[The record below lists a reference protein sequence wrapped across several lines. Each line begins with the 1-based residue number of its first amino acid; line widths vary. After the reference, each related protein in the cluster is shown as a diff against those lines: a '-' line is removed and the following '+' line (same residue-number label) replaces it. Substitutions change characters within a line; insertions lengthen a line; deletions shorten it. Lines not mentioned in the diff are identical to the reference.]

1 MSHTILLVQPN
12 RRQDSRSYADFESVN
27 EAMEGICK
35 IYEEQLKKENS
46 SHHSITYDI
55 RYWAIYDVIIKN
67 FSQLFDYIDNLTD
80 LSVLVYQRASMAYAP
95 YNKVLFQYRENS
107 KLETL
112 KYRIKLI
119 NFFYRSFTKKLLTC
133 CEKWQI
139 KSRLFDPFLQK
150 FYKTPLWKLLYLRFP
165 LTSVFRIGSKRKF
178 TLCYESRRVSSNAM

>member
-55 RYWAIYDVIIKN
+55 RYILIYDVIITK

-95 YNKVLFQYRENS
+95 YNKVF
-107 KLETL
+107 
-112 KYRIKLI
+112 
-119 NFFYRSFTKKLLTC
+119 
-133 CEKWQI
+133 
-139 KSRLFDPFLQK
+139 
-150 FYKTPLWKLLYLRFP
+150 
-165 LTSVFRIGSKRKF
+165 
-178 TLCYESRRVSSNAM
+178 

>member
-95 YNKVLFQYRENS
+95 YNKVLFQ
-107 KLETL
+107 
-112 KYRIKLI
+112 
-119 NFFYRSFTKKLLTC
+119 NFFILLQYRRLQIWASEIRDKWFLSKFHQKVSDMLSKKTN
-133 CEKWQI
+133 
-139 KSRLFDPFLQK
+139 KSLLFDPFLK
-150 FYKTPLWKLLYLRFP
+150 NFTRFP
-165 LTSVFRIGSKRKF
+165 YLEATLSTIFAHLIFQDWIKEKIYIMLRKQAG
-178 TLCYESRRVSSNAM
+178 L